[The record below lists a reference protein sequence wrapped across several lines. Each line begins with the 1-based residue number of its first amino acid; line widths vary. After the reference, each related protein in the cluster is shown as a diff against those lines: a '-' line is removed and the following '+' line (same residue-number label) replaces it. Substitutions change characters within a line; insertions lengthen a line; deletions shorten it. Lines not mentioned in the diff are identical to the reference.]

1 MAASCWVRSAPSWR
15 RVSAVCARALSRS
28 TELCASVRSR
38 RKPSKSVHDSAKL
51 RRFKLRFPPS
61 NPCHGSFSPWLEVLY
76 DAVSLGKYC
85 ERLDQSVAAVARSDA
100 AACITAG
107 AWRSATVRSSVVS
120 GTGGSCESGIAR
132 TTPSTPICRA
142 RFAWAVARF
151 ACACSSASRA
161 LPRSTVAVS
170 VSERVAAPAWNLLT
184 EIWSSSLA
192 RSSCASATRTSSSL
206 ARDRKSTRLNS
217 SHSQISYAV
226 FCLKKKKK
234 QNKQRNTMHKK
245 ECGANRPAHLMQIQL
260 RQTGRLTLAKLCDKR
275 DALHSAWTGGRSS
288 DDS

>member
-1 MAASCWVRSAPSWR
+1 MDACNTHFAINFFFQAEDGIRDLIVTGVQTCALPILRSAPSWR

-120 GTGGSCESGIAR
+120 GTGGSCEAGIAR
-132 TTPSTPICRA
+132 TTPSTPIC
-142 RFAWAVARF
+142 
-151 ACACSSASRA
+151 
-161 LPRSTVAVS
+161 
-170 VSERVAAPAWNLLT
+170 
-184 EIWSSSLA
+184 
-192 RSSCASATRTSSSL
+192 
-206 ARDRKSTRLNS
+206 
-217 SHSQISYAV
+217 
-226 FCLKKKKK
+226 
-234 QNKQRNTMHKK
+234 
-245 ECGANRPAHLMQIQL
+245 
-260 RQTGRLTLAKLCDKR
+260 
-275 DALHSAWTGGRSS
+275 
-288 DDS
+288 